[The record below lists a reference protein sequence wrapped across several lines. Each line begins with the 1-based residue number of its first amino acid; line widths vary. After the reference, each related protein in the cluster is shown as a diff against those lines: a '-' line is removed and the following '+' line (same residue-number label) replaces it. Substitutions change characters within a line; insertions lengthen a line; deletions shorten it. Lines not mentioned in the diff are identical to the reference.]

1 MPAFF
6 LSVLGWSSEKK
17 SGTAMPLFQDINE
30 KSSASQLSGS
40 RAFVC
45 PAFVSLEAMRRLN
58 FGSSDISRDSLLKK
72 KTAAQIVYL
81 NKHKQTYNYE
91 QQFSISCV
99 GSIHLQ
105 MYS

>member
-1 MPAFF
+1 M
-6 LSVLGWSSEKK
+6 VH
-17 SGTAMPLFQDINE
+17 I
-30 KSSASQLSGS
+30 
-40 RAFVC
+40 
-45 PAFVSLEAMRRLN
+45 

>member
-1 MPAFF
+1 MDILFD
-6 LSVLGWSSEKK
+6 KK
-17 SGTAMPLFQDINE
+17 TT
-30 KSSASQLSGS
+30 QLVYLLTLT
-40 RAFVC
+40 F
-45 PAFVSLEAMRRLN
+45 PIL
-58 FGSSDISRDSLLKK
+58 GSSDISRDSLLKK

-99 GSIHLQ
+99 GSIHPQ

>member
-1 MPAFF
+1 M
-6 LSVLGWSSEKK
+6 KK
-17 SGTAMPLFQDINE
+17 VDS
-30 KSSASQLSGS
+30 KSHKETLEEEVKRLRKENAKLKSQK
-40 RAFVC
+40 A
-45 PAFVSLEAMRRLN
+45 AKEAKLKETRKELKKK
-58 FGSSDISRDSLLKK
+58 GSSDISRDSLLKK

-99 GSIHLQ
+99 GSIHPP

>member
-1 MPAFF
+1 MQKKLILAAMAFMSLQGMGKTTHIELMPKK
-6 LSVLGWSSEKK
+6 EK
-17 SGTAMPLFQDINE
+17 
-30 KSSASQLSGS
+30 
-40 RAFVC
+40 
-45 PAFVSLEAMRRLN
+45 
-58 FGSSDISRDSLLKK
+58 GSSDISRDSLLKK

-99 GSIHLQ
+99 GSIHPP

>member
-1 MPAFF
+1 MFSESGVKVRRIWEKDKGNEDFWIKNKLMPAFF

-17 SGTAMPLFQDINE
+17 SGTTMPLFQDINE

-58 FGSSDISRDSLLKK
+58 F
-72 KTAAQIVYL
+72 
-81 NKHKQTYNYE
+81 
-91 QQFSISCV
+91 
-99 GSIHLQ
+99 
-105 MYS
+105 

>member
-1 MPAFF
+1 MGDFCY
-6 LSVLGWSSEKK
+6 VYN
-17 SGTAMPLFQDINE
+17 TI
-30 KSSASQLSGS
+30 
-40 RAFVC
+40 VC
-45 PAFVSLEAMRRLN
+45 DFFVSLHLVKN
-58 FGSSDISRDSLLKK
+58 GSSDISRDSLLKK

-99 GSIHLQ
+99 GSIHPQ